1 MKKKVL
7 RAILIA
13 CSAFC
18 ICGGA
23 LMGTVRAEKADQ
35 GARTENGVDDTVY
48 CVGSVSK
55 VYVTVAVMQLV
66 EQGKVGLD
74 DPVTEYVPDFEMAD
88 ERYRDITVRMLMN
101 HTSGIMGT
109 TFENAFLLNDAE
121 KDRGEIVLKNL
132 KGQRLK
138 AAPGEYAAYCN
149 DGFDLLQLIVER
161 VSGMEYTAY
170 VKKYVAGPLGAK
182 SIGTALSMFEGDRET
197 CVYHGGINYG
207 KEFVGA
213 LGAGGIYSTA
223 RDTCEF
229 GSAFFKGDHRL
240 LSEQSKREMNALSV
254 RDPYQAY
261 GLGWDIVTLHQYEE
275 AGVKVLGKAGGTTGQ
290 YTFLQVAP
298 EEEISV
304 CVVSSGGS
312 SKFNTA
318 VAECLMNIAL
328 EEKGITVKEVTV
340 PEPELLEKV
349 PDEYRKYEG
358 YYGAGLLG
366 GLTEVTFPDMR
377 YMRVKTGMGT
387 TSEELFA
394 YSDQGFVKVNGDVE
408 SWSVKPDKNYAV
420 FSFREHGGKCY
431 AVRHEIPFSMGP
443 LREETAYYCGEKL
456 EENPVSETAL
466 NAWKKRAAE
475 SYEVYSEKYSSD
487 YYRTPFFKMKV
498 MEEGYVVCSLSEGDA
513 VMKIKDATHLESFT
527 TVPGDLNRD
536 LFDLCAD
543 EEENVH
549 ATLGMSYQRTS
560 GNEKLT
566 ARVTEVP
573 LQTGQ
578 AAWFDVDDAIA
589 NSCITVERPENSAI
603 YVYDRFGEVTYSSQM
618 IEWHTSIPLPKGGRV
633 VFAGEDGG
641 VVRIDYEA
649 AD

>member
-18 ICGGA
+18 VCGGA
-23 LMGTVRAEKADQ
+23 LAGTVRADRAVQ
-35 GARTENGVDDTVY
+35 GAKTENSVDDTVY

-66 EQGKVGLD
+66 EQGKVNLD
-74 DPVTEYVPDFEMAD
+74 APVTEYVPDFQMAD

-109 TFENAFLLNDAE
+109 TFRNAFLLNDTE
-121 KDRGEIVLKNL
+121 GDRGEAVLKNL

-161 VSGMEYTAY
+161 VSGMDYTAY
-170 VKKYVAGPLGAK
+170 VKKYIAAPLGAE
-182 SIGTALSMFEGDRET
+182 SIGTALSMYEGDRQT
-197 CVYHGGINYG
+197 NVYRGRINYG
-207 KEFVGA
+207 KEFVSA

-229 GSAFFKGDHRL
+229 GSTFFRGDQRL

-261 GLGWDIVTLHQYEE
+261 GLGWDIVTLPRYEE
-275 AGVKVLGKAGGTTGQ
+275 AGVKVLGKSGGTFGQ
-290 YTFLQVAP
+290 YTYLQVAP

-312 SKFNTA
+312 SEFNTA

-328 EEKGITVKEVTV
+328 EEKGITVKDISV
-340 PEPELLEKV
+340 PEPELLAKV
-349 PDEYRKYEG
+349 PEEYRKYEG
-358 YYGAGLLG
+358 YYGAGLSG
-366 GLTEVTFPDMR
+366 GLVEVTFPDMR
-377 YMRVKTGMGT
+377 YMLVKSGIGT
-387 TSEELFA
+387 TSEEYFA
-394 YSDQGFVKVNGDVE
+394 YTDQGFVKVNGDVE
-408 SWSVKPDKNYAV
+408 AWSVKPDKNYVA
-420 FSFREHGGKCY
+420 FSFREQGGKRY
-431 AVRHEIPFSMGP
+431 AVRHMIPYNRGL
-443 LREETAYYCGEKL
+443 LREGSASYCGEKL
-456 EENPVSETAL
+456 EENPVSEKVL
-466 NAWKKRAAE
+466 NAWKKREAE
-475 SYEVYSEKYSSD
+475 NYEVYSEKYSSG
-487 YYRTPFFKMKV
+487 YYREPFFKMTV
-498 MEEGYVVCSLSEGDA
+498 MEEGYVVCRLSEGDA
-513 VMKIKDATHLESFT
+513 VMKIMDETHLESFT
-527 TVPGDLNRD
+527 TIPGDLNRD
-536 LFDLCAD
+536 LFDAYID
-543 EEENVH
+543 EEENMH
-549 ATLGMSYQRTS
+549 ITLGVSYRQTA

-566 ARVTEVP
+566 AQITEVP

-589 NSCITVERPENSAI
+589 NSCITLERPENSAV

-618 IEWHTSIPLPKGGRV
+618 IGWHTSIPLPKGGRI
-633 VFAGEDGG
+633 VFLGEDGG
-641 VVRIDYEA
+641 VVRITYEA
-649 AD
+649 AN